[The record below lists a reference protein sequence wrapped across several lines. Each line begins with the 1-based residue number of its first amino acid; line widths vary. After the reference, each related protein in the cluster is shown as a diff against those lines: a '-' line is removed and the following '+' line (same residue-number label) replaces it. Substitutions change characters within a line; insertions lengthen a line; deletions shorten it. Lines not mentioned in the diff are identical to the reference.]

1 MIIKREVLKVK
12 VSDKTCVN
20 TIKMLGIDMIDKARS
35 GHPGI
40 VLGAANILYTLYA
53 KCLMINPK
61 DPKWFNRDRF
71 VMSAGHGSALLYSTL
86 YVSGYDLNMSDLK
99 NFRRVNSLTP
109 GHPEYNVT
117 PGVDAST
124 GPLGQGV
131 ANAVGMAL
139 AERYYRE
146 LSLKYYPDRA
156 MVDFYTYVL
165 CGDGDLMEGISY
177 EALSFAGTQCLEKLI
192 VLYDANSISLD
203 GPISLTFTENVVDR
217 MEALGFNVQM
227 IQSDPDLI
235 EKAIKKAKKSKKPSF
250 IYVES
255 ILGEG
260 SINQNT
266 NKVHGKPLEPSD
278 ILNLR
283 ESFELSDEPFVVSS
297 DVAGFIQRKI
307 NERCQKVYDEWKS
320 EKVTLS
326 NVNKNLKSLFNNIE
340 SDKLAIDFNVNDF
353 DISEDYEEDLRDT
366 NQKIMNII
374 ARKTP
379 YFIGG
384 SADLS
389 SSTKTYIFN
398 EDFMSSSR
406 PLERNIPFGVREH
419 AMGGILNGMA
429 LCNLRVF
436 GSTFLTFSD
445 YLKPALRMSALMS
458 LPVNY
463 VFTHDSILIGEDGPT
478 HQPIEQLVTLR
489 SIPNVNVFRP
499 CDINEVIGV
508 WGEAIKSKNPNAII
522 IARKN
527 MTKLVGTQPDLVKYG
542 AYMVKKETKS
552 LDAVIVAS
560 GSEVEMAV
568 NISNDLDKMGIYTR
582 VVSMVSQELFQKQGI
597 EYKNELLPNDH
608 LTIALELST
617 PNNYQRYTFTK
628 YIIGLNDFGYSGSR
642 IDVAEKMLVNY
653 DAVKSRIEKMIRHY

>member
-1 MIIKREVLKVK
+1 MKVNDT
-12 VSDKTCVN
+12 SCVN
-20 TIKMLGIDMIDKARS
+20 TIKMLGIDMIDKAGS

-109 GHPEYNVT
+109 GHPEYNLT

-139 AERYYRE
+139 AERYYRN
-146 LSLKYYPDRA
+146 LSLKYYPDKA
-156 MVDFYTYVL
+156 MIDYYTYVL

-177 EALSFAGTQCLEKLI
+177 EALSFAGTQNLNKLI
-192 VLYDANSISLD
+192 VLYDANNISLD
-203 GPISLTFTENVVDR
+203 GPTSLSFTENVVDR
-217 MEALGFNVQM
+217 MEALGFSIQM

-235 EKAIKKAKKSKKPSF
+235 EKAIRKAKKSKKPSF
-250 IYVES
+250 IYIES
-255 ILGEG
+255 IIGEG
-260 SINQNT
+260 SKYQNT
-266 NKVHGKPLEPSD
+266 NKVHGKPLDPAD

-283 ESFELSDEPFVVSS
+283 ESYGLSNEPFIVSS
-297 DVAGFIQRKI
+297 DIAGYIQRKI
-307 NERCQKVYDEWKS
+307 YDRCQKVYDEWKS
-320 EKVTLS
+320 DKVTLS
-326 NVNKNLKSLFNNIE
+326 NVNKDLKTLFHNIE
-340 SDKLAIDFNVNDF
+340 SDKLVIDFDVNDF
-353 DISEDYEEDLRDT
+353 DISDDYKEDLRDT

-389 SSTKTYIFN
+389 SSTKTFIFN
-398 EDFMSSSR
+398 EDFESDSK

-445 YLKPALRMSALMS
+445 YLKPAIRMSALMN

-478 HQPIEQLVTLR
+478 HQPIEQLITLR
-489 SIPNVNVFRP
+489 SIPNLNVFRP

-508 WGEAIKSKNPNAII
+508 WGEAIKSKSPNAIV

-527 MTKLVGTQPDLVKYG
+527 LAKLVGTQSDLVKYG
-542 AYMVKKETKS
+542 AYMVKKETKN
-552 LDAVIVAS
+552 LDAVIIAS

-568 NISNDLDKMGIYTR
+568 NISNDLDKMGIHTR
-582 VVSMVSQELFQKQGI
+582 VVSMVCQELFQKQSSD
-597 EYKNELLPNDH
+597 YKNELLPGNC

-617 PNNYQRYTFTK
+617 QNNYQRYTFNK
-628 YIIGLNDFGYSGSR
+628 YIIGLSDFGYSGAAV
-642 IDVAEKMLVNY
+642 DVAEKMLVNY

>member
-1 MIIKREVLKVK
+1 MK

>member
-1 MIIKREVLKVK
+1 MK

-146 LSLKYYPDRA
+146 LSLKYYPDKA
-156 MVDFYTYVL
+156 MVDYYTYVL

-398 EDFMSSSR
+398 EDFMSSTR

-527 MTKLVGTQPDLVKYG
+527 LTKLVGTQPDLVKYG

-568 NISNDLDKMGIYTR
+568 NISNDLDKMGIHTR